1 MTLVDHFRNVVGKTS
16 HDARGDATAFIGPAT
31 IENRQGS
38 SLVPFHPRTGTDI
51 PVGPLAERGSLN
63 PAEDDSPDPATS
75 TPDSQNIVHDV
86 LKGLD
91 VWFKFEVSG
100 LEKEATQQAQLWAD
114 HGLPRHDLE
123 VGEPLEVERVLVGR
137 ALEVYWNWIRKA
149 RRRVT
154 GAINR
159 EVRQVSQAL
168 ADGVIALE
176 SYRRSE

>member
-31 IENRQGS
+31 IENRPS
-38 SLVPFHPRTGTDI
+38 TTLVPFHPRTGTDI
-51 PVGPLAERGSLN
+51 PVVPLAERGSLN

-91 VWFKFEVSG
+91 VWFKFEVFG
-100 LEKEATQQAQLWAD
+100 LEKEATQQAQLWSD

-123 VGEPLEVERVLVGR
+123 VAASLVVLCVLVGR
-137 ALEVYWNWIRKA
+137 VLTASRIWIP
-149 RRRVT
+149 
-154 GAINR
+154 
-159 EVRQVSQAL
+159 QA
-168 ADGVIALE
+168 
-176 SYRRSE
+176 